1 MERAM
6 RRSLARVAMT
16 IAIVHAGMRLAGG
29 QVISGTVEGRVKDA
43 QGGMLP
49 GATITAVNTATAAS
63 FVAATTSEGLYRIPF
78 LPSGTY
84 DIRAD
89 SSGFRTETKTGVVV
103 RVNDSVVVDFDLTIA
118 PVSQTITVQAAPSS
132 VQLTRSELKRTY
144 DEATL
149 K

>member
-49 GATITAVNTATAAS
+49 ATITAVNTATAAS

-103 RVNDSVVVDFDLTIA
+103 
-118 PVSQTITVQAAPSS
+118 
-132 VQLTRSELKRTY
+132 
-144 DEATL
+144 
-149 K
+149 